1 MSLRHPF
8 RAWMVSALLVPPL
21 LTPLPAVQ
29 AGPLEAET
37 PRLLAQASQG
47 GSPQVPAQ
55 VLQWR
60 QQIETLFQQ
69 RRYAEAIPLQLQELA
84 WVERVLGPEHPSTAS
99 SLNNLGE
106 IYRFQGRYREAEP
119 LYKRSLGTITKV
131 LGPDHPDTASSLNN
145 LAGLY
150 VSQGAYTKAES
161 LYLRALASWEVAV
174 GLKHQN
180 TAISLNNLA
189 EIYRIQSRYVE
200 AESLYK
206 RSLAI
211 IETVLGKE
219 HPAMATSLN
228 NLALLYD
235 SQSRYVEAET
245 LSKRSLAIREKV
257 LGLEHPDTANS
268 LNNLAE
274 IYRLQGRYVDA
285 EPLFKRSL
293 AINEKVFGREQPAT
307 ATSLNNLGLLYL
319 LQGRYGEAE
328 TLSKRSLAIQEKVLG
343 LEHPDTAGSLNNL
356 AVIYRLQGRYV
367 DAEPLCKRSLAI
379 NEKVLGLEHP
389 KTAISLNSLAQ
400 LYESQGRYVDAEPL
414 YKRSLTISE
423 KVLGL
428 EHPDTAI
435 ILNNLASLYDSQGR
449 YEQAEPLHRRGIAI
463 QSRFLQE
470 QLPLLPQS
478 ARQAQIQALDAAWEG
493 AFTGADRSQS
503 AAELAL
509 FSRLNRYG
517 LLLDIEQRQALLSRA
532 PGPTRQLA
540 QEIAAL
546 TSQLADV
553 RLSPP
558 QRQALVARRD
568 GLEQELYRQL
578 PALKPQIVEPA
589 QLAKALPVGAA
600 LLEFQRYRPFDGRQ
614 QPEQRWGPPRY
625 LALVLTREGT
635 PRAVDLGAAA
645 PIDARIAKALAT
657 TEEKEEK
664 REQGANPMALWQEVS
679 AQIFPPALLQLL
691 GGSKQWI
698 VAPDGE
704 LSRIPYTALP
714 SPQDPKRLLADA
726 IALRLIT
733 SGRSLVPPATP
744 SSSAPSTRPL
754 VLANPDYGP
763 APAGTTPWWPL
774 AASDR
779 EGRWIRNLINSTYY
793 EQAEA
798 TTSKL
803 TAAQGPRV
811 LHVASH
817 GYFAGASSQPAPR
830 PPVPLSFADGLT
842 RSAFAGLPAAREDAM
857 LNSAIVLAGAN
868 RHLRPGSLPA
878 GPASSAGSADADD
891 GYLTAKEAAQL
902 QLAGTELV
910 VLSACDTLA
919 GAQQSGE
926 GLYGLQRAL
935 NAAGARSTLLSL
947 WKVDDWATARFMQD
961 YYGLL
966 KQGKGRMEALLAVQE
981 AFRTN
986 PPQRG
991 WNDPRY
997 WAAWQLVGETGP
1009 IPGL

>member
-1 MSLRHPF
+1 M
-8 RAWMVSALLVPPL
+8 ASALLVPPL
-21 LTPLPAVQ
+21 LTPLLPVQ

-37 PRLLAQASQG
+37 LRLIAQAG
-47 GSPQVPAQ
+47 PAGSSQVPSQ
-55 VLQWR
+55 VQQWR
-60 QQIETLFQQ
+60 QQIKALYQQ
-69 RRYAEAIPLQLQELA
+69 GRYAEAIALQMQELA
-84 WVERVLGPEHPSTAS
+84 WVEQVFGPGHPDTAT
-99 SLNNLGE
+99 SLRGLAFLYYN
-106 IYRFQGRYREAEP
+106 QGAYTKAEP
-119 LYKRSLGTITKV
+119 LLLRALAITEKALGPDHPDAATSINNLAVLYQAQGAYAKAMPLYLRALAITEKA
-131 LGPDHPDTASSLNN
+131 LGPDHPDTANSLGN
-145 LAGLY
+145 LALLY
-150 VSQGAYTKAES
+150 YSQGAYAKAEP
-161 LYLRALASWEVAV
+161 LYLRALAITEKVQ
-174 GLKHQN
+174 GPDHPN
-180 TAISLNNLA
+180 T
-189 EIYRIQSRYVE
+189 
-200 AESLYK
+200 
-206 RSLAI
+206 
-211 IETVLGKE
+211 
-219 HPAMATSLN
+219 ATSLN
-228 NLALLYD
+228 NLAALYYSQGAYAKDEPLLL
-235 SQSRYVEAET
+235 RA
-245 LSKRSLAIREKV
+245 LAITEKA
-257 LGLEHPDTANS
+257 LGPDHPDTANS
-268 LNNLAE
+268 LGNLALL
-274 IYRLQGRYVDA
+274 YYSQGAYAKAEPLLRALAIREKALGPDHPDTAQSLNKLAVLYQSQSAYTKA
-285 EPLFKRSL
+285 EPLF
-293 AINEKVFGREQPAT
+293 
-307 ATSLNNLGLLYL
+307 
-319 LQGRYGEAE
+319 
-328 TLSKRSLAIQEKVLG
+328 
-343 LEHPDTAGSLNNL
+343 
-356 AVIYRLQGRYV
+356 
-367 DAEPLCKRSLAI
+367 
-379 NEKVLGLEHP
+379 
-389 KTAISLNSLAQ
+389 
-400 LYESQGRYVDAEPL
+400 
-414 YKRSLTISE
+414 
-423 KVLGL
+423 
-428 EHPDTAI
+428 
-435 ILNNLASLYDSQGR
+435 
-449 YEQAEPLHRRGIAI
+449 RRGIAI

-470 QLPLLPQS
+470 QLPQLPQS
-478 ARQAQIQALDAAWEG
+478 ARQAQIQALDDSWEI
-493 AFTGADRSQS
+493 AFTGAERSPS

-509 FSRLNRYG
+509 FSRVNRYG

-553 RLSPP
+553 RLSPA
-558 QRQALVARRD
+558 QRQALAARSD
-568 GLEQELYRQL
+568 AMEQELYRQL
-578 PALKPQIVEPA
+578 PALKPQILAPA

-614 QPEQRWGPPRY
+614 QPEQRWGTPRY

-635 PRAVDLGAAA
+635 PRAVDLGPAA

-664 REQGANPMALWQEVS
+664 REHGANPMALWQEVS

-744 SSSAPSTRPL
+744 SSSAPSSRPL

-774 AASDR
+774 PASDK
-779 EGRWIRNLINSTYY
+779 EGRWIRNLLNSTYY

-817 GYFAGASSQPAPR
+817 GYFAGATPQPAPR
-830 PPVPLSFADGLT
+830 ASVPLAFADGLT

-868 RHLRPGSLPA
+868 RYLRPVSLPA
-878 GPASSAGSADADD
+878 GPSGSADADD

-935 NAAGARSTLLSL
+935 NAAGAHSTLLSL
-947 WKVDDWATARFMQD
+947 WKVDDYATFGFMQR
-961 YYGLL
+961 YYELL
-966 KQGKGRMEALLAVQE
+966 KQGKGRMEALLAVQQE
-981 AFRTN
+981 FRTD
-986 PPQRG
+986 PKLGR
-991 WNDPRY
+991 WSDPRY

-1009 IPGL
+1009 IQGL

>member
-1 MSLRHPF
+1 
-8 RAWMVSALLVPPL
+8 
-21 LTPLPAVQ
+21 
-29 AGPLEAET
+29 
-37 PRLLAQASQG
+37 
-47 GSPQVPAQ
+47 
-55 VLQWR
+55 
-60 QQIETLFQQ
+60 
-69 RRYAEAIPLQLQELA
+69 
-84 WVERVLGPEHPSTAS
+84 VLGPGHPATAT
-99 SLNNLGE
+99 SLLNLGE
-106 IYRFQGRYREAEP
+106 LYRRQGRYGEAEP
-119 LYKRSLGTITKV
+119 FF
-131 LGPDHPDTASSLNN
+131 
-145 LAGLY
+145 
-150 VSQGAYTKAES
+150 
-161 LYLRALASWEVAV
+161 
-174 GLKHQN
+174 
-180 TAISLNNLA
+180 
-189 EIYRIQSRYVE
+189 
-200 AESLYK
+200 
-206 RSLAI
+206 
-211 IETVLGKE
+211 
-219 HPAMATSLN
+219 
-228 NLALLYD
+228 
-235 SQSRYVEAET
+235 
-245 LSKRSLAIREKV
+245 KRSLAIREKV
-257 LGLEHPDTANS
+257 LGPGHSDIAVS
-268 LNNLAE
+268 LLNLAE
-274 IYRLQGRYVDA
+274 LYRAQGRYGEA

-293 AINEKVFGREQPAT
+293 AILET
-307 ATSLNNLGLLYL
+307 ALGPEHPDTARSLNNLALLHQE
-319 LQGRYGEAE
+319 QGRYIEAYPHF
-328 TLSKRSLAIQEKVLG
+328 KRSLAIREKVLG
-343 LEHPDTAGSLNNL
+343 PEHPATATGLNNIAL
-356 AVIYRLQGRYV
+356 FYRLQGRYG
-367 DAEPLCKRSLAI
+367 DAEPLF
-379 NEKVLGLEHP
+379 
-389 KTAISLNSLAQ
+389 
-400 LYESQGRYVDAEPL
+400 
-414 YKRSLTISE
+414 
-423 KVLGL
+423 
-428 EHPDTAI
+428 
-435 ILNNLASLYDSQGR
+435 
-449 YEQAEPLHRRGIAI
+449 RRGIAI

-532 PGPTRQLA
+532 SGTTRQLA

-553 RLSPP
+553 RLSLP

-578 PALKPQIVEPA
+578 PALKPQIVAPD

-625 LALVLTREGT
+625 LALVLNREGT
-635 PRAVDLGAAA
+635 PRAVDIGAAA
-645 PIDARIAKALAT
+645 ALDALIAKALAT

-679 AQIFPPALLQLL
+679 AQIFPSALLQLL

-726 IALRLIT
+726 VALRLIT

-744 SSSAPSTRPL
+744 SSSAPTSRPL

-763 APAGTTPWWPL
+763 ATADTTPWRPL
-774 AASDR
+774 AASEK
-779 EGRWIRNLINSTYY
+779 EGRWIRDLLNSTYF

-803 TAAQGPRV
+803 TAAQAPRV

-817 GYFAGASSQPAPR
+817 GYFAGASSTPQPASPA
-830 PPVPLSFADGLT
+830 PVRLEFADGLT

-868 RHLRPGSLPA
+868 RYLRPGSLPA
-878 GPASSAGSADADD
+878 GPSSSAGSADADD

-902 QLAGTELV
+902 QLAGTQLV
-910 VLSACDTLA
+910 VLSACDTAA

-947 WKVDDWATARFMQD
+947 WEVDDYTTFGFMQR
-961 YYGLL
+961 YYELL
-966 KQGKGRMEALLAVQE
+966 KQGKGRMEALLAVQQI
-981 AFRTN
+981 FRTN
-986 PPQRG
+986 PDLG
-991 WNDPRY
+991 AWKDPRY
-997 WAAWQLVGETGP
+997 WAAWQLVGEMGP
-1009 IPGL
+1009 IQGL

>member
-1 MSLRHPF
+1 MSLSYPI
-8 RAWMVSALLVPPL
+8 RAWIVSALLVPPL
-21 LTPLPAVQ
+21 LTPLLPVQ
-29 AGPLEAET
+29 AAPSGPET
-37 PRLLAQASQG
+37 PRVPAQASQG
-47 GSPQVPAQ
+47 GSPQIPAQ

-60 QQIETLFQQ
+60 QQIETLSKQGRF
-69 RRYAEAIPLQLQELA
+69 AEAIPLQMQELA
-84 WVERVLGPEHPSTAS
+84 WVERMLGPDHPDTST
-99 SLNNLGE
+99 SLNSLAE
-106 IYRFQGRYREAEP
+106 LYRIQGAYAKAEP
-119 LYKRSLGTITKV
+119 LHLRALAINEKMLSPDHRDTATSFNNLADLYSIQGVFAKAEPLHLRALAIREKALGT
-131 LGPDHPDTASSLNN
+131 DHPDTASSLNN
-145 LAGLY
+145 LAELY
-150 VSQGAYTKAES
+150 RAQGAYAKVEP
-161 LYLRALASWEVAV
+161 LYLRALAIRQKAL
-174 GLKHQN
+174 GPDHPD

-189 EIYRIQSRYVE
+189 LLYESQGAYAK
-200 AESLYK
+200 AEPLCI
-206 RSLAI
+206 RALAI
-211 IETVLGKE
+211 WEKALGPD
-219 HPAMATSLN
+219 HPTTATSLN
-228 NLALLYD
+228 NLA
-235 SQSRYVEAET
+235 
-245 LSKRSLAIREKV
+245 
-257 LGLEHPDTANS
+257 G
-268 LNNLAE
+268 
-274 IYRLQGRYVDA
+274 
-285 EPLFKRSL
+285 
-293 AINEKVFGREQPAT
+293 
-307 ATSLNNLGLLYL
+307 
-319 LQGRYGEAE
+319 
-328 TLSKRSLAIQEKVLG
+328 
-343 LEHPDTAGSLNNL
+343 
-356 AVIYRLQGRYV
+356 
-367 DAEPLCKRSLAI
+367 
-379 NEKVLGLEHP
+379 
-389 KTAISLNSLAQ
+389 
-400 LYESQGRYVDAEPL
+400 
-414 YKRSLTISE
+414 
-423 KVLGL
+423 
-428 EHPDTAI
+428 
-435 ILNNLASLYDSQGR
+435 LYDSQGA
-449 YEQAEPLHRRGIAI
+449 YAKAEPLYLRALAITEKALGADHPSTATSLHNLALLYYDQGAYAKVEPLYIRALAIWEKALGPDHPTTALSIYNLAVLYIRQGAYAKGEPLLRRGIAI

-478 ARQAQIQALDAAWEG
+478 TRQAQIQALGAAWEV

-600 LLEFQRYRPFDGRQ
+600 LLEFQRYQPFDGRQ
-614 QPEQRWGPPRY
+614 QPGQRWGPYRY

-635 PRAVDLGAAA
+635 TRAVDLGAAA
-645 PIDARIAKALAT
+645 PLDALIAKALAT

-691 GGSKQWI
+691 GASKQWI

-726 IALRLIT
+726 VGLRLIT
-733 SGRSLVPPATP
+733 SGRSLVPPAIPSSSTP
-744 SSSAPSTRPL
+744 SSRPL

-763 APAGTTPWWPL
+763 ATADTTPWRPL
-774 AASDR
+774 AASEK
-779 EGRWIRNLINSTYY
+779 EGRWIRDLLNSTYF

-803 TAAQGPRV
+803 TAAQAPRV

-817 GYFAGASSQPAPR
+817 GYFAGASSTPQPASPA
-830 PPVPLSFADGLT
+830 PVRLEFADGLT

-868 RHLRPGSLPA
+868 RFLRPGSLPA
-878 GPASSAGSADADD
+878 GPSSSAGSADADD

-902 QLAGTELV
+902 QLAGTQLV
-910 VLSACDTLA
+910 VLSACDTAA

-947 WKVDDWATARFMQD
+947 WEVDDQATYGFMKR
-961 YYGLL
+961 YYELL
-966 KQGKGRMEALLAVQE
+966 KQGKGRMEALLAVQQI
-981 AFRTN
+981 FRTN
-986 PPQRG
+986 PDLG
-991 WNDPRY
+991 AWKDPRY

-1009 IPGL
+1009 IQGL

>member
-1 MSLRHPF
+1 MLYY
-8 RAWMVSALLVPPL
+8 
-21 LTPLPAVQ
+21 
-29 AGPLEAET
+29 
-37 PRLLAQASQG
+37 SQG
-47 GSPQVPAQ
+47 S
-55 VLQWR
+55 
-60 QQIETLFQQ
+60 
-69 RRYAEAIPLQLQELA
+69 YAKAELLYLRALAI
-84 WVERVLGPEHPSTAS
+84 
-99 SLNNLGE
+99 
-106 IYRFQGRYREAEP
+106 RE
-119 LYKRSLGTITKV
+119 KG
-131 LGPDHPDTASSLNN
+131 LGPDHPDT
-145 LAGLY
+145 
-150 VSQGAYTKAES
+150 
-161 LYLRALASWEVAV
+161 
-174 GLKHQN
+174 
-180 TAISLNNLA
+180 
-189 EIYRIQSRYVE
+189 
-200 AESLYK
+200 
-206 RSLAI
+206 
-211 IETVLGKE
+211 
-219 HPAMATSLN
+219 ATSLN

-235 SQSRYVEAET
+235 SQGAYAKAEP
-245 LSKRSLAIREKV
+245 LYLRALAIMEKV
-257 LGLEHPDTANS
+257 LGPD
-268 LNNLAE
+268 
-274 IYRLQGRYVDA
+274 V
-285 EPLFKRSL
+285 PK
-293 AINEKVFGREQPAT
+293 T
-307 ATSLNNLGLLYL
+307 ATSLNNLAGLYQS
-319 LQGRYGEAE
+319 QGAYA
-328 TLSKRSLAIQEKVLG
+328 K
-343 LEHPDTAGSLNNL
+343 
-356 AVIYRLQGRYV
+356 
-367 DAEPLCKRSLAI
+367 AEPLS
-379 NEKVLGLEHP
+379 
-389 KTAISLNSLAQ
+389 
-400 LYESQGRYVDAEPL
+400 
-414 YKRSLTISE
+414 
-423 KVLGL
+423 
-428 EHPDTAI
+428 
-435 ILNNLASLYDSQGR
+435 
-449 YEQAEPLHRRGIAI
+449 RRGIAI

-478 ARQAQIQALDAAWEG
+478 ARQAQIQALDAAWEV
-493 AFTGADRSQS
+493 AFTGAERSPS

-509 FSRLNRYG
+509 FSRLNHYG

-553 RLSPP
+553 RLSLP
-558 QRQALVARRD
+558 QRQALASRRD

-578 PALKPQIVEPA
+578 PALKPQIVEPD

-600 LLEFQRYRPFDGRQ
+600 LLEFQRYQPFDGRQ
-614 QPEQRWGPPRY
+614 QPGQGWGPHRY
-625 LALVLTREGT
+625 LALVLTREGNT
-635 PRAVDLGAAA
+635 RAVDLGPAA

-691 GGSKQWI
+691 GGSNQWI

-726 IALRLIT
+726 VALRLIT

-744 SSSAPSTRPL
+744 SSSAPSSRPL

-763 APAGTTPWWPL
+763 APADTTPWRPL
-774 AASDR
+774 AASEK
-779 EGRWIRNLINSTYY
+779 EGRWIRDLLNSTYY

-803 TAAQGPRV
+803 TAAQAPRV

-817 GYFAGASSQPAPR
+817 GFFASSTPQPASPAPDR
-830 PPVPLSFADGLT
+830 LGLADGDGLT

-868 RHLRPGSLPA
+868 RYLRPGSLPA

-902 QLAGTELV
+902 QLSGTELV
-910 VLSACDTLA
+910 VLSACDTAA

-947 WKVDDWATARFMQD
+947 WEVDDYATARFMQD

-966 KQGKGRMEALLAVQE
+966 KQGKGRMESLLAVQE

-1009 IPGL
+1009 IQGL